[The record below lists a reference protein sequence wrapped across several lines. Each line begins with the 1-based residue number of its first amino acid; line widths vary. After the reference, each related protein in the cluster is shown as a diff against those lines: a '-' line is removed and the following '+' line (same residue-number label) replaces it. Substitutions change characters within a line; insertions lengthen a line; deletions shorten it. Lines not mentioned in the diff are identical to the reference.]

1 MIFRIPIYK
10 NACFKSNQKP
20 WKKYSIVAAKVYP
33 IKNEKKIGVVKETFK
48 YSGTRLWWLK

>member
-1 MIFRIPIYK
+1 MIFGIPIYE

-48 YSGTRLWWLK
+48 